1 MRVNVNLATQK
12 YEDARAFFARWGT
25 AVAVAA
31 MFTVFLGT
39 MAWWNYSETEKD
51 RKIFSE
57 MRRKISEIES
67 GRSAN
72 ESILY
77 RPENQDAREQARF
90 WNDVIDQKSFS
101 WTRLFSDMEKI
112 MPARAFVMSVKPAL
126 DVDKMDPAKGLKLE
140 LVIGGEKHEDAV
152 ELVRKMEGSDHFRQ
166 PHITAESVTTPP
178 RGGQAVVEFRIE
190 TLYTPAAPVKSQA
203 GAADGAL

>member
-12 YEDARAFFARWGT
+12 YEDARAFFTRWGS
-25 AVAVAA
+25 AIAVAA
-31 MFTVFLGT
+31 LVTIVLGT
-39 MAWWNYSETEKD
+39 LAVLNYSDTEKD
-51 RKIFSE
+51 RKIFSD
-57 MRRKISEIES
+57 MRRQIDESES
-67 GRSAN
+67 GRVAN
-72 ESILY
+72 ESILN
-77 RPENQDAREQARF
+77 RSENREAREQARF

-126 DVDKMDPAKGLKLE
+126 DTDKLDLARGLKLD

-166 PHITAESVTTPP
+166 PHITAESVTTPA

-190 TLYTPAAPVKSQA
+190 TFYAPATPTRLQA
-203 GAADGAL
+203 GARDGAL